1 VIDVSM
7 RDWLIVCGGAA
18 AWVFVRTWTSGAT
31 VGLVFTYVFSFTTL
45 YWMSPLMYLL
55 PWYDTPGH
63 DLTALGLREAA
74 FAMVAFAVGTEIAR
88 PIVRRWS
95 SGLPS
100 TERPGPIDTRLT
112 NLLLATGGV
121 LYLVVF
127 PLAGYLPSM
136 TAFVSTGSMVAVVA
150 MSLKCWSAWHGS
162 REPSMWAW
170 LVATAV
176 LPLITVL
183 GQGFLG
189 YGFAAMLTIFAFV
202 AAFYRPRSIV
212 VVAGVLLLYLGLSVY
227 VTYMRDRR
235 DIRAVVWT
243 GGGMSERIGQI
254 TGTVMTIEWFDPRD
268 VRHLDRIDLRL
279 NQDYLMGAAV
289 AYLDGG
295 STQFAYGRTVWDAM
309 IALVPRAVWPNK
321 PVIAGSGNLVSDFT
335 GMRFADDTSVGI
347 GHVMEAYINFGRTG
361 IIVCFLILGAVVAT
375 ADGMSYARLA
385 RGEATDFLVRYL
397 PALSLLSVGGSFAEL
412 TSSGAAALVVALTIR
427 RVARAL
433 PDRRRTARVE
443 AADEPLAV
451 ADGGKG

>member
-1 VIDVSM
+1 MIDVSM

-18 AWVFVRTWTSGAT
+18 AWVFVRAWASGAG
-31 VGLVFTYVFSFTTL
+31 VGLVFTYVFSFATL
-45 YWMSPLMYLL
+45 YWMAPLMYLL

-74 FAMVAFAVGTEIAR
+74 IGMVAFAVGTEIAR

-95 SGLPS
+95 SNLG
-100 TERPGPIDTRLT
+100 TIERPGPIDTRFT
-112 NLLLATGGV
+112 NLLLLTGAV

-150 MSLKCWSAWHGS
+150 MSLKCWSAWHYG

-170 LVATAV
+170 VAATSV

-254 TGTVMTIEWFDPRD
+254 AGTVTTIEWFDPRD
-268 VRHLDRIDLRL
+268 LRHLDRIDLRL

-289 AYLDGG
+289 AYLAGG
-295 STQFAYGRTVWDAM
+295 STPFAYGRTVWDAL
-309 IALVPRAVWPNK
+309 IALVPRAIWPNK
-321 PVIAGSGNLVSDFT
+321 PVIAGSGNLVSDYT

-347 GHVMEAYINFGRTG
+347 GHVMEAYVNFGRTG
-361 IIVCFLILGAVVAT
+361 VVVCFLILGVVVAM

-412 TSSGAAALVVALTIR
+412 TSSGAAALVVALIIR

-433 PDRRRTARVE
+433 PDRRMTPRVDPG
-443 AADEPLAV
+443 DEPIAV

>member
-7 RDWLIVCGGAA
+7 REWLVVCGGAA
-18 AWVFVRTWTSGAT
+18 AWTFIRAWTSGAS
-31 VGLVFTYVFSFTTL
+31 VGLIFTYVFSFTTL

-63 DLTALGLREAA
+63 ELTALGLREAT
-74 FAMVAFAVGTEIAR
+74 FAIVAFAVGTEIAR
-88 PIVRRWS
+88 PVIRRWS
-95 SGLPS
+95 AALP
-100 TERPGPIDTRLT
+100 TAERPGPIDKRLT
-112 NLLLATGGV
+112 NLLLVTGGV

-150 MSLKCWSAWHGS
+150 MSLKCWSAWYGG

-170 LVATAV
+170 VAATAV

-202 AAFYRPRSIV
+202 ASFYRPRTV
-212 VVAGVLLLYLGLSVY
+212 VVIAGVLLLYLGLSVY

-254 TGTVMTIEWFDPRD
+254 AGTVGTIEWFDPREL
-268 VRHLDRIDLRL
+268 RHLDRIDLRL

-289 AYLDGG
+289 AYLAGG
-295 STQFAYGRTVWDAM
+295 STQLAYGRTVWDAM
-309 IALVPRAVWPNK
+309 VALVPRALWPNK
-321 PVIAGSGNLVSDFT
+321 PAIAGSGNLVSDFT

-347 GHVMEAYINFGRTG
+347 GHVMEAYVNFGRTG
-361 IIVCFLILGAVVAT
+361 VIVVFLILGVVVAI
-375 ADGMSYARLA
+375 ADGMSYAALS
-385 RGEATDFLVRYL
+385 RGHGTDFLVRYL

-412 TSSGAAALVVALTIR
+412 TSSGAAAFVVALTIR

-433 PDRRRTARVE
+433 PDRRTAPRVDP
-443 AADEPLAV
+443 ADEPIAV
-451 ADGGKG
+451 ADGGH